1 MKNTTIKYLVIIAV
15 LLVMAGAAAFWH
27 WWPRNDNNNG
37 AMPEVPV
44 NVVLMRTEPAPLPDV
59 VLFPAS
65 VEAYKEVTVGAEIP
79 GKIEWI
85 GLEEGE
91 TVKEGAL
98 IARVDTSM
106 LKADLDASQAAFDLA
121 TANFNRIETLYR
133 ESTVSAGEYLQ
144 SKTQLDVARA
154 ALEAVRIRFEKGT
167 ITAPVAGILNRRY
180 IEQGEYIKAGD
191 PVADIVQVD
200 RIKVAIDIPEKDIAY
215 VGTGRPLA
223 ILVEKGTLGDGG
235 NPGMPDAY
243 TELAERFLP
252 EGYDYV
258 IGTVTYRSVVAD
270 TGTLT
275 YRVEVTVPNPDMA
288 LLPGRIV
295 RAAVLRRI
303 IEDAISVP
311 LSAVIPRE
319 GRVIVFVAESD
330 RAKEVEV
337 SIGITDGRNIQIT
350 GGLKTG
356 DMLVVE
362 GQRQL
367 RDGQAI
373 AIRDAVQ

>member
-1 MKNTTIKYLVIIAV
+1 MKKEIIKYGVIVAV
-15 LLVMAGAAAFWH
+15 LLAMAGAAAFWF
-27 WWPRNDNNNG
+27 WWPRSNDNSG
-37 AMPEVPV
+37 AEPEVPV

-79 GKIEWI
+79 GTIEWI
-85 GLEEGE
+85 GVEEGE
-91 TVKEGAL
+91 NVSEGNL

-106 LKADLDASQAAFDLA
+106 LKADLDAAQAAFDLA
-121 TANFNRIETLYR
+121 TTNFSRIETLYR
-133 ESTVSAGEYLQ
+133 ENTVSAGNYLQ

-154 ALEAVRIRFEKGT
+154 TLEAVRIRFEKGT

-180 IEQGEYIKAGD
+180 IERGEYIKAGD

-200 RIKVAIDIPEKDIAY
+200 RVKVAVDIPEKDISY
-215 VGTGRPLA
+215 VTIGRPLA
-223 ILVEKGTLGDGG
+223 ILSEKGSLGGG
-235 NPGMPDAY
+235 KNPGLSDAY
-243 TELAERFLP
+243 TALAERFLP

-258 IGTVTYRSVVAD
+258 TGTVTYRSVVAD

-311 LSAVIPRE
+311 LNAVIPRE
-319 GRVIVFVAESD
+319 GRIIAFVAESD

-350 GGLKTG
+350 GGLQAG

-373 AIRDAVQ
+373 AVRDAVQ